1 MAFNFRHQCRCNSL
15 PPVICRHSQIVDEYL
30 AALLLIFLQFIG
42 CEAADHCFF
51 SKRHERNEMLRAE
64 QALQIVFAG
73 SALVYVS
80 ASPKESANITIM
92 AFINATSWRWSSRML
107 KNLGDD
113 MAALPL
119 RIQRNSAAA

>member
-1 MAFNFRHQCRCNSL
+1 
-15 PPVICRHSQIVDEYL
+15 
-30 AALLLIFLQFIG
+30 
-42 CEAADHCFF
+42 
-51 SKRHERNEMLRAE
+51 MLRAE